1 MTDADAGPV
10 AFPFPP
16 ERRAQLR
23 ELYAERRSS
32 CPMGRVRLPSGHDAV
47 LLVRHADVAAGLAD
61 TRLSHDLTAPGSPRT
76 VVGTSF
82 LDSPDGLLNRDGPEH
97 LRMRRIVAATFTPR
111 RVERWAPRIRAIAA
125 GLVDELEK
133 RGSPADLVSGFCFA
147 LPVRVICRLLGV
159 PERDLGRFQTW
170 SNAFLLGAR
179 MADSERLGLVL
190 EFAEYT
196 KDLIAARREEPGRD
210 LIDELI
216 AARDGRDALSEDELQ
231 IMVVGLIAA
240 GNETTSNALGRC
252 LVTLLGRED
261 RGLWRRLLERP
272 DLLPAAVDE
281 LLRYS
286 MTGNG
291 LLRQATDEVELPSG
305 VVHCGDAVVIALE
318 SAAFDEE
325 AYPDPDEVLFDREP
339 PVQIA
344 FGAGPHYCLGAHL
357 AKAELRIGLGTLLER
372 LPGLRLEADPAK
384 LRFTEGQVLS
394 SLVEL
399 PVAW

>member
-1 MTDADAGPV
+1 MIDAEPV

-16 ERRAQLR
+16 ERRAELR
-23 ELYAERRSS
+23 ELYAERRAS
-32 CPMGRVRLPSGHDAV
+32 CPLGGVRLPSGHDAV

-61 TRLSHDLTAPGSPRT
+61 TRLSHDLTAPGSPRAF
-76 VVGTSF
+76 VGSSF

-97 LRMRRIVAATFTPR
+97 LRIRRIVAATFTPR
-111 RVERWAPRIRAIAA
+111 RVDRWVPRIRAIAA
-125 GLVDELEK
+125 GLADDLEK
-133 RGSPADLVSGFCFA
+133 HGSPADLVSGFCFT

-190 EFAEYT
+190 EFAEYA
-196 KDLIAARREEPGRD
+196 KDLITARREEPGGD

-216 AARDGRDALSEDELQ
+216 AARDGRDALSEDELL
-231 IMVVGLIAA
+231 IMVIGLIAA
-240 GNETTSNALGRC
+240 GNETTSNALGRSV
-252 LVTLLGRED
+252 VTLLDHD
-261 RGLWRRLLERP
+261 RALWRQLLERP
-272 DLLPAAVDE
+272 DRLPAAVDE
-281 LLRYS
+281 LLRFS
-286 MTGNG
+286 MAGNG
-291 LLRQATDEVELPSG
+291 LLRQATQDVRLPSG
-305 VVHCGDAVVIALE
+305 TVQCGDAVVIALE
-318 SAAFDEE
+318 SASFDED
-325 AYPDPDEVLFDREP
+325 AYPDPDSVLFDREP
-339 PVQIA
+339 PEQVS

-372 LPGLRLEADPAK
+372 LPGLRLDADPAS
-384 LRFTEGQVLS
+384 LRFTEGKVLS